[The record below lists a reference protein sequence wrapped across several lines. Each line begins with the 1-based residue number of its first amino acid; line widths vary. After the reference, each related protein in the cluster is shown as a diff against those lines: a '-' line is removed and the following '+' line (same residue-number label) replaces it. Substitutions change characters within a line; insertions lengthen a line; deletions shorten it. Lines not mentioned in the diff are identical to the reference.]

1 DRLHH
6 FGASCS
12 DQTGEAEN
20 LTFAKIKTDV
30 FKTRSRKPAHFHN
43 GFSGRLGRAE
53 MFVKGKIAARHGADQ
68 IGFGDVFDMAAFN
81 LRTITKNRI
90 IIADLKDFFHFVA
103 DENNRMIAV
112 KKTTNDLEDTLDFNT
127 RQR

>member
-1 DRLHH
+1 
-6 FGASCS
+6 
-12 DQTGEAEN
+12 
-20 LTFAKIKTDV
+20 
-30 FKTRSRKPAHFHN
+30 
-43 GFSGRLGRAE
+43 
-53 MFVKGKIAARHGADQ
+53 
-68 IGFGDVFDMAAFN
+68 MAAFN